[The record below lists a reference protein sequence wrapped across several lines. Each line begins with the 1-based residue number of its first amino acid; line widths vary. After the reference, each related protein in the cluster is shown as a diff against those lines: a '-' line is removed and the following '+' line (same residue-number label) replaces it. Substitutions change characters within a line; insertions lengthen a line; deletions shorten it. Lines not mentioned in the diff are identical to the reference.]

1 MSSRKDRRMLRS
13 SLSRARDFG
22 SLSTRAQL
30 LYVLLVLNADD
41 QGRLQAAPDIIK
53 LDVCPRVPDITMEEI
68 PELLQEMERARLVRV
83 YDDGSGEPV
92 LQLLQWWEEQRTLQW
107 AYPSDYP
114 PQDGWDDCLRFRQG
128 GSVITLNW
136 PSTPDGATTVP
147 LSELAER
154 FSRHPQRRSL
164 AIALRKALG
173 EPLPGR
179 SPIASGKDTPDPSPK
194 APGNDIPDS
203 SPEPLSRA
211 TPNPSPE
218 PLANPSPVHTA
229 NPPGEALP
237 KALPIATKRMENG
250 EGEEEEQDSVSSLRS
265 ETGGSQALPPLNT
278 LSASFQDWLEKLK
291 SARNGRDTIGVLGE
305 FAAAQYSRVPSN
317 PSGRGPPDLHE
328 VCRQVGQI
336 LKSTGVEPEHLL
348 EIMWRAAAGP
358 QREDYLTYVRGAIR
372 KEEQRGRL
380 RKAGRDTEKA
390 DGRAGWTVIGD
401 DEGGEQ
407 DL

>member
-53 LDVCPRVPDITMEEI
+53 LDVCPRVPDIAMEGI

-92 LQLLQWWEEQRTLQW
+92 LQLLQWWEEQRSLQW

-128 GSVITLNW
+128 GNVITLNW
-136 PSTPDGATTVP
+136 PNSPDGATSVP
-147 LSELAER
+147 LSDLAER

-179 SPIASGKDTPDPSPK
+179 SPMASGNDTPEPSPEPLGRATPDPSPK
-194 APGNDIPDS
+194 PLGNDTPDS
-203 SPEPLSRA
+203 
-211 TPNPSPE
+211 SPE
-218 PLANPSPVHTA
+218 PLANPSPNH
-229 NPPGEALP
+229 PGEALP
-237 KALPIATKRMENG
+237 KALPIATRRRGKG
-250 EGEEEEQDSVSSLRS
+250 EGEEEEQEEDSVSSLRS
-265 ETGGSQALPPLNT
+265 ETGGSQALPPSGT
-278 LSASFQDWLEKLK
+278 LSASFQDWLGKLK
-291 SARNGRDTIGVLGE
+291 AAQNGRDTIGVLGE
-305 FAAAQYSRVPSN
+305 FAVAQYSRTPSN
-317 PSGRGPPDLHE
+317 PSGRGPPGLQE
-328 VCRQVGQI
+328 VCQQVGQI

-348 EIMWRAAAGP
+348 ELMWRAAAGP

-380 RKAGRDTEKA
+380 RKAGRDTEEA
-390 DGRAGWTVIGD
+390 DGWAGWTVIGD

>member
-1 MSSRKDRRMLRS
+1 MLRS

-41 QGRLQAAPDIIK
+41 QGRLQAAQDIIK
-53 LDVCPRVPDITMEEI
+53 LDVCPRVPDITMEAI
-68 PELLQEMERARLVRV
+68 PELLQEMEGARLVRV

-92 LQLLQWWEEQRTLQW
+92 MQLLQWWEEQRSLQW
-107 AYPSDYP
+107 AYPSEYP
-114 PQDGWDDCLRFRQG
+114 PPDGWDDCLRFRQG
-128 GSVITLNW
+128 GNVITLNW
-136 PSTPDGATTVP
+136 PSSPDGATTVP

-173 EPLPGR
+173 EPLVER
-179 SPIASGKDTPDPSPK
+179 LPIAPSEDTPNPSPK
-194 APGNDIPDS
+194 APGNDIPD
-203 SPEPLSRA
+203 
-211 TPNPSPE
+211 PSPMPSGKDTPE
-218 PLANPSPVHTA
+218 ASPGHQANPA
-229 NPPGEALP
+229 GEALP
-237 KALPIATKRMENG
+237 KALPIATKRRGKG

-265 ETGGSQALPPLNT
+265 ETGGSQALPPSDI
-278 LSASFQDWLEKLK
+278 LSASFQDWLGKLK
-291 SARNGRDTIGVLGE
+291 AAQNGRDTIGVLGE
-305 FAAAQYSRVPSN
+305 FAVAQYSRTPSN
-317 PSGRGPPDLHE
+317 PSAGSGQAPSGRSPPGLQE
-328 VCRQVGQI
+328 ICQQVGQI

-348 EIMWRAAAGP
+348 EMMWRAAAGP

-380 RKAGRDTEKA
+380 RKAGRDTEEA
-390 DGRAGWTVIGD
+390 DGWAGWTVIGD